1 MHCGKRSDVMSA
13 INVSNL
19 TFYYDGS
26 YETIFEDVSFQID
39 TSWKLGFVGR
49 NGRGKT
55 TFLRLLMGELEY
67 IGNISASVEFD
78 YFPYEVQDRSR
89 QTIEVVEEIY
99 PDYEFW
105 ELCREWSYL
114 KGNEDVWF
122 RPFETLSNGEQTK
135 VMLAVLFLRQNHF
148 LLIDE
153 PTNHLDMETRQVVC
167 NYLKR
172 KSGFILVSHDRDFL
186 DGCIDHVLAIN
197 RNNIEVVQ
205 GNFSSWWEN
214 KNRQDA
220 FEQAENERLKRDIRR
235 LSDAARQA
243 GSWADEVESTK
254 IGRKS
259 ERYEKCIDTRAYV
272 GEKSR
277 RMQRRRK
284 NLEHH
289 LEREIEEKSALLK
302 NIESTET
309 LRVIPAVHHKAVLV
323 EAGDL
328 SLYYGE
334 KKVCSGITFSLR
346 RGECLVLRGSNG
358 GGKSSLLK
366 EILRAGEYE
375 QEEIL
380 QENGAFGRQKSGD
393 RGKQGSG
400 DPEKQESGDSGR
412 QRGRIE
418 LAHTG
423 TLETASGLI
432 ISYVPQDTSFLKGS
446 LEDYIAQEKINETL
460 FKQFLRK
467 LDFSREHFE
476 KKMEEFSAGQRKK
489 VLLAKSLCEQAHV
502 YIWDEPLN
510 YIDIFSRIQL
520 EELILK
526 YRPTMILVEHDQAFV
541 ERVATEI
548 VRF

>member
-1 MHCGKRSDVMSA
+1 MSA

-26 YETIFEDVSFQID
+26 YEMIFEDVSFQID
-39 TSWKLGFVGR
+39 TNWKLGFVGR

-55 TFLRLLMGELEY
+55 TFLRLLMGEMEY
-67 IGNISASVEFD
+67 TGSICAGVEFD
-78 YFPYEVQDRSR
+78 YFPYEVGDKSR

-135 VMLAVLFLRQNHF
+135 VLLAVLFLRQNHF

-153 PTNHLDMETRQVVC
+153 PTNHLDMETRQVVSD
-167 NYLKR
+167 YLKR
-172 KSGFILVSHDRDFL
+172 KSGFILVSHDREFM
-186 DGCIDHVLAIN
+186 DGCIDHVLAIG

-214 KNRQDA
+214 KKRQDA
-220 FEQAENERLKRDIRR
+220 FEQAENERLKRDIKR
-235 LSDAARQA
+235 LSASARQA
-243 GSWADEVESTK
+243 EGWADAVESTK

-259 ERYEKCIDTRAYV
+259 EKYEKNINTRAYV

-284 NLEHH
+284 NLEHR

-302 NIESTET
+302 NIESAEA
-309 LRVIPAVHHKAVLV
+309 LRVIPAVHHKDVLI
-323 EAGDL
+323 EARDL

-334 KKVCSGITFSLR
+334 KRVCGDVQFTLR
-346 RGECLVLRGSNG
+346 QGACLVLQGSNG
-358 GGKSSLLK
+358 CGKSSLLR
-366 EILRAGEYE
+366 EILREVGLVPGESVSE
-375 QEEIL
+375 K
-380 QENGAFGRQKSGD
+380 ADF
-393 RGKQGSG
+393 
-400 DPEKQESGDSGR
+400 EKQESGDSGGEGWQVGLTR
-412 QRGRIE
+412 
-418 LAHTG
+418 TG
-423 TLETASGLI
+423 KLETASGLI
-432 ISYVPQDTSFLKGS
+432 ISYVPQDTSFLRGS
-446 LEDYIAQEKINETL
+446 LDDYIAQEKIDETL

-467 LDFSREHFE
+467 LDFSRAHFE

-510 YIDIFSRIQL
+510 YIDIFSRMQL

-526 YRPTMILVEHDQAFV
+526 YRPAMLLVEHDKAFV
-541 ERVATEI
+541 ERVATGI